1 MPFASPLVE
10 RLDHL
15 MIEVDDPTWLFE
27 LFNRRLGLPVAWQ
40 LEEAE
45 GVVSGGVWAGNLAL
59 AFVRFKGLRFGQL
72 PSRPVAAPGTA
83 RYTGLA
89 LEAAR
94 PLPDILQAMHW
105 RGLSTGFVDEGPHGT
120 LATLP
125 GLLTPPE
132 MVYNVS
138 RRRGAEAAEGSVFGL
153 RGVREVEVDS
163 PSPEAWARLLMPTQP
178 VGDGYPLGG
187 GVRLVIRGAE
197 AGAIAAVT
205 LETTSLSRARE
216 ALAELGLLGEATP
229 DRLTIAPEPLGGLRL
244 YVRGPA

>member
-15 MIEVDDPTWLFE
+15 MIEVDDPTWIFDLFS
-27 LFNRRLGLPVAWQ
+27 RRLGLPVAWPI
-40 LEEAE
+40 EEAD
-45 GVVSGGVWAGNLAL
+45 GVVSGGVWVGNLAF
-59 AFVRFKGLRFGQL
+59 AFVRFKGLRFGQVT
-72 PSRPVAAPGTA
+72 SRPVAAPGTA

-94 PLPDILQAMHW
+94 PLPDVLQALQW
-105 RGLSTGFVDEGPHGT
+105 RGLSSGFVDEGPHGT

-132 MVYNVS
+132 MVYVVS
-138 RRRGAEAAEGSVFGL
+138 RRRGAEAAQGGVLGL
-153 RGVREVEVDS
+153 RGVREVEVAS

-178 VGDGYPLGG
+178 VGEHYPLGA
-187 GVRLVIRGAE
+187 GVRLAIRGAE

-205 LETTSLSRARE
+205 LEAASPDQARE
-216 ALAELGLLGEATP
+216 ALAGLGLSGEATP
-229 DRLTIAPEPLGGLRL
+229 ERLAIAPEALGGLRL